1 MFNKDLIIELLEKK
15 GWSQYK
21 LSKKANMA
29 QSTLSDI
36 LTGKN
41 ANPRMDT
48 IQKIATALDVTVD
61 SFFDNFTLSTEEAN
75 NLTEKRMT
83 KKEESETDL
92 DLRRIERARS
102 KMKPKDKEKMMRI
115 LEASFEDYF
124 EDED

>member
-61 SFFDNFTLSTEEAN
+61 SFFDNFTLSTEDAN
-75 NLTEKRMT
+75 NLDEKCKP
-83 KKEESETDL
+83 KKEDSETDF

-102 KMKPKDKEKMMRI
+102 KMNLKDKEKMMRI